1 MKCKLHSLA
10 WVAFTAGMLAILGS
24 GCSGTPEQSES
35 PDPPKPK
42 TVQIEKTVEVE
53 KTIKVKSKPE
63 PEPNSEQTA
72 EPTTD
77 EDQREPDEM
86 TCEIGQECDLGE
98 SSVTV
103 TNAEQ
108 ADSISSFGET
118 LEGDYVIV
126 EFDYTYGGN
135 TPVDLDEPPFQ
146 LSDGDGN
153 TYSLDFDATDS
164 YGIEEDR
171 SLIYET
177 VQPGVTAPGTAVF
190 EVSPSASDFT
200 LFVVDLVS
208 PQANEA
214 AMIPLPDSAQAS
226 SSSVQDSKTSSVDS
240 ALDSFVSSYY
250 EAVGRKDWSGTYSML
265 DPQSQ
270 SVFTEDE
277 WIQKQTARDANTSTS
292 TLTSS
297 VVNDV
302 SGQEPELLANV
313 TLAYDNGSQE
323 TLDVPIRLEDAEY
336 KRYLTDDDIAYLE
349 TL

>member
-1 MKCKLHSLA
+1 MEFKLHSLA
-10 WVAFTAGMLAILGS
+10 WVAFAAGMLAIPGLG
-24 GCSGTPEQSES
+24 CNGTPEQSES
-35 PDPPKPK
+35 ADPPKAK
-42 TVQIEKTVEVE
+42 TVQVEKTVEVE
-53 KTIKVKSKPE
+53 KTVKVKSKAE
-63 PEPNSEQTA
+63 PESNSEPTA

-77 EDQREPDEM
+77 KDQQEPDEM

-118 LEGDYVIV
+118 LEGDYFIV

-153 TYSLDFDATDS
+153 TYSLDFEATSS

-171 SLIYET
+171 NLIYET
-177 VQPGVTAPGTAVF
+177 AQPGVTTPGTAIF
-190 EVSPSASDFT
+190 EVSPNASDFT

-226 SSSVQDSKTSSVDS
+226 SSSAQDSKTSSVDS
-240 ALDSFVSSYY
+240 ALNSFVSSYY

-270 SVFTEDE
+270 SVFSEDE
-277 WIQKQTARDANTSTS
+277 WVQKQTARDASTSTS

-297 VVNDV
+297 VVNSV

-313 TLAYDNGSQE
+313 TLAYDDGSE
-323 TLDVPIRLEDAEY
+323 ESLDVPIRLEDGEY